1 MSDAVGGFSH
11 LDSEGRARMVD
22 VGDKDA
28 TRRRAVAR
36 ARVTMSAETARALV
50 SGTVAKGDVLAVA
63 RVAGIQG
70 AKRTSELI
78 PLCHPLMLSSVSVD
92 LTVGDAWVDIEAVA
106 EVLRGDW
113 LTTGPKVEAFEKALA
128 AKLGAAHAVSCSSG
142 TAGLHLAMMAMGLGP
157 GDSVIVP
164 TMTFVSTATMVSQV
178 GAEVVF
184 ADVDPD
190 TGLMGAAQFAEALER
205 AGAAPVKAVIPVHLA
220 GQCADLAEIA
230 KLAEARGQSIPD
242 DWVVDKNGR
251 QTTDPAAL
259 SDGGAIQP
267 LGGAQGF
274 KGYGLAAM
282 VEIFSGLLTGL
293 GFGVEP
299 TGKHNDGVFMA
310 VFNVAAFRPLDQF
323 KQEVTE
329 FAEYLKATPT
339 AEGYDE
345 VLYPG
350 EIEHQRMQKRLVEG
364 IEVEDATWNK
374 LVALAEK
381 YDVGEIVA

>member
-1 MSDAVGGFSH
+1 MPTLTSERITRIASEVLQAAGASAENGDIVGKHLADANLAGHDSHGFIRIPQYVRNIREGQLNPKAQPKVNRDSKATAQISGNGTFGQVAASFGTRLAMKKAKEYGVGMVSMYNLGH
-11 LDSEGRARMVD
+11 TGRIGTYPEM
-22 VGDKDA
+22 
-28 TRRRAVAR
+28 VAR
-36 ARVTMSAETARALV
+36 EGM
-50 SGTVAKGDVLAVA
+50 
-63 RVAGIQG
+63 AGIMFNG
-70 AKRTSELI
+70 GLARGSVAPFGGRVPRVGTNPIAIAMPSNLEGPFFIDMATSAAAA
-78 PLCHPLMLSSVSVD
+78 
-92 LTVGDAWVDIEAVA
+92 G
-106 EVLRGDW
+106 
-113 LTTGPKVEAFEKALA
+113 KV
-128 AKLGAAHAVSCSSG
+128 
-142 TAGLHLAMMAMGLGP
+142 
-157 GDSVIVP
+157 
-164 TMTFVSTATMVSQV
+164 
-178 GAEVVF
+178 
-184 ADVDPD
+184 
-190 TGLMGAAQFAEALER
+190 
-205 AGAAPVKAVIPVHLA
+205 
-220 GQCADLAEIA
+220 